1 MDLERFH
8 YIYLQLT
15 LIKLLTITFGVTSIS
30 TCLETSPL
38 RVSQS
43 SYVMVAVV
51 LALATNLPKSCLGEV

>member
-1 MDLERFH
+1 MDLVIEVLLH
-8 YIYLQLT
+8 LH

-51 LALATNLPKSCLGEV
+51 LALATNLPK